1 MRICAD
7 FYVVT
12 MSLQCALHKCCTGG
26 METEVDVTQANV
38 LLHVMSLS
46 MRWRRLGVDFD
57 AHQAVRF
64 HPFILA
70 IVETRRTV

>member
-1 MRICAD
+1 
-7 FYVVT
+7 
-12 MSLQCALHKCCTGG
+12 
-26 METEVDVTQANV
+26 METKVDVTQANV